1 MKSGHADCDDVNNSH
16 VLSGLYPY
24 PGQRVEC
31 VQALHRVQGAP
42 QPPED
47 AVSTGGHLQL
57 PTQES
62 HREQGELK
70 LTQPFCVTDYWPF
83 SVTMSL
89 SFTTVELWCIKNS
102 VGQCK
107 IDFN

>member
-1 MKSGHADCDDVNNSH
+1 MAKSGHAAAAYCHDDDDNSFMS
-16 VLSGLYPY
+16 SGVYPY

-42 QPPED
+42 QSPEN
-47 AVSTGGHLQL
+47 AVSTSRHLQL

-70 LTQPFCVTDYWPF
+70 
-83 SVTMSL
+83 VTM
-89 SFTTVELWCIKNS
+89 TC
-102 VGQCK
+102 
-107 IDFN
+107 

>member
-1 MKSGHADCDDVNNSH
+1 MLTLIEQRLLLHCIGVSDYFVGHYTDDDVSY
-16 VLSGLYPY
+16 LSSGVHPY

-31 VQALHRVQGAP
+31 IQALHRVQGAS

-47 AVSTGGHLQL
+47 PVSTGGHLQL

-70 LTQPFCVTDYWPF
+70 VTTTYCVTDQLP
-83 SVTMSL
+83 L
-89 SFTTVELWCIKNS
+89 SGTLS
-102 VGQCK
+102 SQQLL
-107 IDFN
+107 